1 MLSIFEETI
10 FRCRFWVFPLFPFV
24 NFPQVGGALAAFM
37 GSVLALRVQQCLC
50 FFVSMIL
57 CFFVI
62 CIFSIYSDPFH
73 REGDWAKVKPLVA
86 AEGSSSLAVQVG
98 ATKVQL
104 RCNQGAA
111 KCCVFLAFLQP
122 CLVRSFFDMVEAEWF
137 VSWSQ
142 MLLSIFDQLC
152 WHARRGC
159 GQPTLCEGS
168 RRKEGE
174 QEGRQVSSQGFQI
187 FEITDL
193 KEF

>member
-24 NFPQVGGALAAFM
+24 NFPQVGAALAAFV

-73 REGDWAKVKPLVA
+73 REGDWAKVKSLVA

-98 ATKVQL
+98 ATKVQPRCSQVL
-104 RCNQGAA
+104 RL
-111 KCCVFLAFLQP
+111 F
-122 CLVRSFFDMVEAEWF
+122 SF
-137 VSWSQ
+137 SST
-142 MLLSIFDQLC
+142 LLSEKLF
-152 WHARRGC
+152 WHGWSGMICFLITNVIVNLWSALLTCETWLR
-159 GQPTLCEGS
+159 PTNTLWRLS
-168 RRKEGE
+168 
-174 QEGRQVSSQGFQI
+174 QEGRWTRRETGQLSRINRQI
-187 FEITDL
+187 WITGC
-193 KEF
+193 FF